1 MTSKSTL
8 REKLRKIEALFAGAA
23 TDGEKA
29 AAGAA
34 AERIRERL
42 GQAPSG
48 GEKPAETRFS
58 IPDAWSRQLFTALCR
73 RYGLRPFRYRR
84 MHRQSIVIKA
94 PKTFVDA
101 VLWPEFQELNAAL
114 VAYLSEV
121 TERVIREEVHRE
133 TGEAEEV
140 DEPPQIGR

>member
-1 MTSKSTL
+1 MLSS
-8 REKLRKIEALFAGAA
+8 RFAGIPVSSSTIRRARTA
-23 TDGEKA
+23 SVADF
-29 AAGAA
+29 AGSRRS
-34 AERIRERL
+34 E
-42 GQAPSG
+42 PSTAQVAG
-48 GEKPAETRFS
+48 FISEWWPASF
-58 IPDAWSRQLFTALCR
+58 
-73 RYGLRPFRYRR
+73 RYGGRHQIGIGGRIASEF
-84 MHRQSIVIKA
+84 A

>member
-1 MTSKSTL
+1 
-8 REKLRKIEALFAGAA
+8 
-23 TDGEKA
+23 
-29 AAGAA
+29 
-34 AERIRERL
+34 
-42 GQAPSG
+42 
-48 GEKPAETRFS
+48 
-58 IPDAWSRQLFTALCR
+58 
-73 RYGLRPFRYRR
+73 

-94 PKTFVDA
+94 PKMFVDA

-114 VAYLSEV
+114 VAYLSDV